1 MGHGN
6 LYILIENIKTGEYF
20 RFAKF
25 AENEIPDGYRKK
37 YKHKPYKSVNRE
49 FDVYDENDE
58 LKPQF
63 WATKRMF
70 PKNSDKII
78 MNGLIIKT

>member
-25 AENEIPDGYRKK
+25 AEKEIPDGYRKK
-37 YKHKPYKSVNRE
+37 YNYKLFPSIDRE
-49 FDVYDENDE
+49 FDVYDENNE
-58 LKPQF
+58 LKPNF
-63 WATKRMF
+63 WAVKRMF
-70 PKNSDKII
+70 PNENPKGEKA
-78 MNGLIIKT
+78 